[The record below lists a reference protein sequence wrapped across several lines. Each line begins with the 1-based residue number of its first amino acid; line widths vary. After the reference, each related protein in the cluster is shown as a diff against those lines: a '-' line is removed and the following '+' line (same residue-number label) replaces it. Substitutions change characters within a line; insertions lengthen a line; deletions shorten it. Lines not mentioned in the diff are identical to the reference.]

1 MQYKLTL
8 AFLALVFGLQ
18 AQTNYGLNLLSNF
31 DYAEDG
37 NDIWGWVHPTTGV
50 EYALMGTREKTS
62 IVSLAN
68 PAAPVE
74 VQTITGSNSIW
85 RDIKT
90 WGNYAYV
97 TTDQGN
103 DGLLIIDL
111 SGLPNNISYNF
122 WKPELTINNNT
133 DTLLRAHNIYIDEGG
148 YAYIAGSNISNGE
161 PFFLDLNVNPAQP
174 TLAGFVPPIY
184 AHDVYARGD
193 TLWTSDIY
201 VGEFTGYDVSNK
213 ANPIALGSQSTPDN
227 FTHNAWISDD
237 GNTLFTTDERA
248 NAYIGS
254 YDVSDMSNIVELD
267 RWQPYETIGEG
278 VIPHNVHVKDEF
290 LIISY
295 YTDGL
300 IVVDAQR
307 PDNLV
312 EVAKYDSY
320 TGQNSGFFGCWGAYP
335 FFSSGK
341 ILAADINT
349 GLYVF
354 DANYQRAC
362 WLEGLVTDSVSGNPI
377 FGARVE
383 INNTAVFD
391 DSRITGEYKTGYGVA
406 GSYSVTFSKAG
417 YFPKTIS
424 VNLAHGQVSQED
436 VELVPMQ
443 AFSLSGQV
451 IDSLSGSPIANAIV
465 ELKSPDYS
473 HMVNT
478 DNSGNFNVPSMFQDD
493 YEVLVGKWGHHSKLL
508 SQNLNASS
516 GQLTVELVSGY
527 RDEFALDLGWT
538 NSSTATS
545 GDWARANSEGLS
557 YNGSPATPDGDLNFD
572 LGELCYITGDQ
583 NNGAVGGDDIDGG
596 DVILRSPDFDVL
608 DYGDAY
614 INFYAWFYNGG
625 GSGAP
630 NDSMIVRLHNG
641 LNSAVLAVYTNTNG
655 WTNLQ
660 SFRIADYLPPV
671 NNMWIEVLAFDR
683 NGGHIAEGAIDLF
696 SVVDASPTGIEA
708 PQQLSQNKIQ
718 LHPNPSQH
726 SFMLRLEQPLAQD
739 QMIMVYN
746 SLGQLMAEQ
755 KMTAGE
761 QQLEIGA
768 HWPSG
773 TYYLRLGQEKA
784 ILLQK
789 LD

>member
-1 MQYKLTL
+1 M
-8 AFLALVFGLQ
+8 
-18 AQTNYGLNLLSNF
+18 
-31 DYAEDG
+31 
-37 NDIWGWVHPTTGV
+37 
-50 EYALMGTREKTS
+50 
-62 IVSLAN
+62 
-68 PAAPVE
+68 
-74 VQTITGSNSIW
+74 
-85 RDIKT
+85 
-90 WGNYAYV
+90 
-97 TTDQGN
+97 
-103 DGLLIIDL
+103 
-111 SGLPNNISYNF
+111 
-122 WKPELTINNNT
+122 
-133 DTLLRAHNIYIDEGG
+133 
-148 YAYIAGSNISNGE
+148 
-161 PFFLDLNVNPAQP
+161 
-174 TLAGFVPPIY
+174 
-184 AHDVYARGD
+184 
-193 TLWTSDIY
+193 
-201 VGEFTGYDVSNK
+201 
-213 ANPIALGSQSTPDN
+213 
-227 FTHNAWISDD
+227 
-237 GNTLFTTDERA
+237 
-248 NAYIGS
+248 
-254 YDVSDMSNIVELD
+254 
-267 RWQPYETIGEG
+267 
-278 VIPHNVHVKDEF
+278 
-290 LIISY
+290 
-295 YTDGL
+295 
-300 IVVDAQR
+300 
-307 PDNLV
+307 
-312 EVAKYDSY
+312 
-320 TGQNSGFFGCWGAYP
+320 
-335 FFSSGK
+335 
-341 ILAADINT
+341 AADINT

-362 WLEGLVTDSVSGNPI
+362 WLEGLVRDSVSGNPI
-377 FGARVE
+377 FGAHVE

-424 VNLAHGQVSQED
+424 VNLAHGQVSQEN

-443 AFSLSGQV
+443 AFSFSGQV

-473 HMVNT
+473 HTVNT
-478 DNSGNFNVPSMFQDD
+478 DNSGNFNIPSMFQDN
-493 YEVLVGKWGHHSKLL
+493 YSIYVGKWGHHTKLL
-508 SQNLNASS
+508 SQNINANT
-516 GQLTVELVSGY
+516 GQLTAELVSGY

-538 NSSTATS
+538 SSATATT
-545 GDWARANSEGLS
+545 GLWARANSEGLS

-596 DVILRSPDFDVL
+596 DVILRSPNFDVL

-625 GSGAP
+625 GSGAA
-630 NDSMIVRLHNG
+630 NDSMVVTLHNG

-655 WTNLQ
+655 WTGLQ

-696 SVVDASPTGIEA
+696 SVVDASPTGLEA
-708 PQQLSQNKIQ
+708 PQELSQNKIQ
-718 LHPNPSQH
+718 VHPNPSQH

-755 KMTAGE
+755 KMTAGQ

-768 HWPSG
+768 HWPRG